1 MIHIKSELEA
11 MNETWRITQIVIDKD
26 GKAQAQEFVKDE
38 GFF

>member
-1 MIHIKSELEA
+1 MIHITIELEA
-11 MNETWRITQIVIDKD
+11 NITQIVIDKD